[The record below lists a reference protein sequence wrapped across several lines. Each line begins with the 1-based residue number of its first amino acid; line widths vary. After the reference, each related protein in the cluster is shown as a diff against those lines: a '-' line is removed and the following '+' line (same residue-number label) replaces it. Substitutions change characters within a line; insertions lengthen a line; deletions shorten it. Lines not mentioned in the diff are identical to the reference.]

1 MGTTFIKKDFF
12 GDKLMGNPLVEQD
25 GTVTNQNGEP
35 FTIVHQYDRNP
46 QLKQVIHNKYKKVI
60 YREPPKIDNP
70 KGFTYKQ
77 WLDIRKK
84 GQYDTQYN
92 EMLKGKEL

>member
-1 MGTTFIKKDFF
+1 MELLQIKK
-12 GDKLMGNPLVEQD
+12 EI
-25 GTVTNQNGEP
+25 

-46 QLKQVIHNKYKKVI
+46 QLKQIIHNKYKKMIHLDSTKV
-60 YREPPKIDNP
+60 DNP
-70 KGFTYKQ
+70 KGFSYKE